1 MHIGVV
7 EDDQA
12 RLGNLR
18 FLLENEPGIGSVDL
32 FRSAEKLKA
41 CKPWRN
47 LDVLLV
53 DLNLPGAVAVDLIA
67 WMTARHPGTNCLA
80 YTVGARPEAVFE
92 AIRAGACGCLLKGA
106 GCREMIDALHEV
118 RAGGAPM
125 SPSIARQ
132 VLQQFRRLPA
142 SGAPA
147 SASWLSPRELQILQ
161 FLERGETYKEIAAR
175 LSLSVHTV
183 NSHLKHSYEKLHAR
197 SRGEA
202 INLARQQGW
211 L

>member
-1 MHIGVV
+1 
-7 EDDQA
+7 
-12 RLGNLR
+12 
-18 FLLENEPGIGSVDL
+18 
-32 FRSAEKLKA
+32 
-41 CKPWRN
+41 
-47 LDVLLV
+47 
-53 DLNLPGAVAVDLIA
+53 
-67 WMTARHPGTNCLA
+67 
-80 YTVGARPEAVFE
+80 
-92 AIRAGACGCLLKGA
+92 
-106 GCREMIDALHEV
+106 
-118 RAGGAPM
+118 M

-142 SGAPA
+142 TAAPA
-147 SASWLSPRELQILQ
+147 NASWLSPREVQILQ
-161 FLERGETYKEIAAR
+161 FLERGETYKEIAAH